1 MSTSS
6 TFWTF
11 LFPNSRTKT
20 SIKKFCFISLKNL
33 ANLTNVSSHLLK
45 PSGEVHTY
53 MKALLRTDLVIKED
67 KVYRIREPL
76 FAFWIQR
83 IYLGLEKD
91 ALREKE
97 TVKKILADKNKK
109 LSARTNNLNE
119 NRLFYQK
126 V

>member
-1 MSTSS
+1 
-6 TFWTF
+6 
-11 LFPNSRTKT
+11 
-20 SIKKFCFISLKNL
+20 
-33 ANLTNVSSHLLK
+33 
-45 PSGEVHTY
+45 

-76 FAFWIQR
+76 FAFWIRR